1 MSGDLVASLSALASE
16 REHDWE
22 LRIGYLDALVGV
34 RGSCE
39 RVRRAVT
46 DLDPFLAPRDGEESV
61 TIEAVQVETPE
72 HLRAALLEAGRDV
85 VIDASLYLDLQSH
98 GRRVDCPSGYAIHI
112 DKTGSTCLF
121 MPDRRRIQVLNGDEA
136 ALARDTVRILK
147 SLASLHA
154 ESRGAVMVHSSGVVL
169 RDGRTVLFPG
179 DSRNGKTTVLLEAL
193 TRFDGDMLSC
203 DTCML
208 QAVSGRLVARGWPS
222 NFSVSIGTMY
232 DYDVLTPMLPED
244 KRGLDYGEAW
254 AIFDKHVLDAR
265 DVVRAL
271 DVAIV
276 PEHEVAAVV
285 CLSFAPEA
293 PIGLRPLTDRERLR
307 AWLQKVYLGSRDPLY
322 PNWHGYWEVDEQAI
336 DRSIDGIVDHL
347 CNSPHVALYELNWAP
362 SLDRLL
368 RSAPLLD
375 QHYLGAPTM
384 ERPAR
389 D

>member
-1 MSGDLVASLSALASE
+1 MNCDLVAALSALAGE
-16 REHDWE
+16 GGDDWQ

-46 DLDPFLAPRDGEESV
+46 DLEPFLARRDGEEGV

-72 HLRAALLEAGRDV
+72 RLRAALVEAGREV
-85 VIDASLYLDLQSH
+85 VIDASLYVDLQSL

-112 DKTGSTCLF
+112 DKTRSTCVF
-121 MPDRRRIQVLNGDEA
+121 QPGRRRIQVLNGDEA

-147 SLASLHA
+147 SLVSLHA
-154 ESRGAVMVHSSGVVL
+154 EARGAIMVHSSGVVL

-208 QAVSGRLVARGWPS
+208 RVAAGRLAARGWPS

-244 KRGLDYGEAW
+244 RRGLDYGEAW
-254 AIFDKHVLDAR
+254 AIFDKHVLDAKQ
-265 DVVRAL
+265 VVRAL

-276 PEHEVAAVV
+276 PEREVAAVV

-293 PIGLRPLTDRERLR
+293 PIGLRPLTDRKRLWS
-307 AWLQKVYLGSRDPLY
+307 WLQKVYLGSRDPLY
-322 PNWHGYWEVDEQAI
+322 PNWHRYWEVDEQAI
-336 DRSIDGIVDHL
+336 DRSIEGIVDHL
-347 CNSPHVALYELNWAP
+347 CDSPHVALYELNWAP

-368 RSAPLLD
+368 RNVPLLD
-375 QHYLGAPTM
+375 RHYRG
-384 ERPAR
+384 
-389 D
+389 